1 MYSLSNLKYD
11 KIDFHHVQR
20 HLVCR
25 VVFWGTGS
33 RDLESV
39 LVLGTAGV
47 VGCYSV
53 AYGVVVCEFK
63 AGDNSVNMYPHV
75 APKTIIARH
84 ADRRTVLE
92 FSSATFTHAVFS
104 RVISC
109 RISNSWDGRHSF
121 EQLLT

>member
-1 MYSLSNLKYD
+1 MYRGLLQSSALSMYSLSNLKYD

-53 AYGVVVCEFK
+53 CEFR

-75 APKTIIARH
+75 APKTIIARL
-84 ADRRTVLE
+84 AVRTA
-92 FSSATFTHAVFS
+92 S
-104 RVISC
+104 
-109 RISNSWDGRHSF
+109 
-121 EQLLT
+121 